1 MKIKFCD
8 GSMSIDEIN
17 KINKLADEYFTLS
30 KKVQNRI
37 RSQLWQKYDYVIY
50 EKNKLYNKNETN
62 NY

>member
-8 GSMSIDEIN
+8 GSMSIDELN

-50 EKNKLYNKNETN
+50 EKNKLYNKK
-62 NY
+62 

>member
-8 GSMSIDEIN
+8 GSMSIDELN

-50 EKNKLYNKNETN
+50 EKNKFYNKK
-62 NY
+62 

>member
-8 GSMSIDEIN
+8 GSMSIDELN

-37 RSQLWQKYDYVIY
+37 FSQLWQKDDYVIF
-50 EKNKLYNKNETN
+50 EKNKFYNKK
-62 NY
+62 